1 MSVKIENDKTMK
13 YPRLC
18 AHRGF
23 PNVAP
28 ENSIPA
34 YEAAVEYGAQEIE
47 YDIWS
52 TTDGVLVSCHD
63 PVLDRVSD
71 GEGNIYEKTYSEL
84 LELDFGK
91 KFSAEFEGLK
101 IPTFEEILQKFTGKV
116 VMNVHIKI
124 WDLDYL
130 DQKVQEIIDMI
141 RKYNAQ
147 DYCYIQASNGKT
159 MSEFM
164 KAAPDINCALGWDG
178 KETGMELVERAIKI
192 GAHKVQFFK
201 PHYDKAAIDKAHE
214 NGIICNVFWSDEPEE
229 AKQMFEMKTDCILTN
244 KYRSLIEGEVF

>member
-1 MSVKIENDKTMK
+1 MSDLRTESKMK

-34 YEAAVEYGAQEIE
+34 YEAAVNACADEIE

-71 GEGNIYEKTYSEL
+71 GEGKIYEKTYDEL
-84 LELDFGK
+84 LKLDFGV
-91 KFSAEFEGLK
+91 KFSQEFKGLK
-101 IPTFEEILQKFTGKV
+101 IPTFEEILQKFSGKV
-116 VMNVHIKI
+116 VMNIHIKI

-130 DQKVQEIIDMI
+130 DPKIQEIIDLI
-141 RKYNAQ
+141 RKYNAE
-147 DYCYIQASNGKT
+147 DYSYIQASNAKT
-159 MSEFM
+159 MQKFM
-164 KAAPDINCALGWDG
+164 QAAPDIHCALGWDG
-178 KETGMELVERAIKI
+178 KETGKDLVERAIKI

-201 PHYDKAAIDKAHE
+201 LHYDKEAMELAHKH
-214 NGIICNVFWSDEPEE
+214 GIICNVFWSDEAAE
-229 AKQMFEMKTDCILTN
+229 AKEIFALGADCILTN
-244 KYRSLIEGEVF
+244 KYDEVVKGFK

>member
-1 MSVKIENDKTMK
+1 MSNLNTDNLMK

-23 PNVAP
+23 PNLAP

-34 YEAAVEYGAQEIE
+34 YEAAVAGNAHEIE

-71 GEGNIYEKTYSEL
+71 GEGKIYEKTYAEL

-91 KFSAEFEGLK
+91 KFSEDFAGLK
-101 IPTFEEILQKFTGKV
+101 IATFEDILQKFSGKV
-116 VMNVHIKI
+116 IMNIHIKI
-124 WDLDYL
+124 WDLDEL
-130 DQKVQEIIDMI
+130 DPKIPEIIELI

-147 DYCYIQASNGKT
+147 DYSYIQASNDKT
-159 MSEFM
+159 MPKFM
-164 KAAPDINCALGWDG
+164 EAAPDINCALGWNG
-178 KETGMELVERAIKI
+178 HETGKELVERAIKI

-201 PHYDKAAIDKAHE
+201 PHYDKEAIDLAHE
-214 NGIICNVFWSDEPEE
+214 HGIICNVFWSDEPQE
-229 AKQMFEMKTDCILTN
+229 AKEIFALGADCILTN
-244 KYRSLIEGEVF
+244 KYEETLEAIK